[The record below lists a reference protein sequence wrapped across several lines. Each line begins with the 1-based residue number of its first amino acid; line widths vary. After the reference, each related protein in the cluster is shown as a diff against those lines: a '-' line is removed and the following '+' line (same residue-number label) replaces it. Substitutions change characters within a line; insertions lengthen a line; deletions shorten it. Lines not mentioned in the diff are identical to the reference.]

1 MVIGQSLVFKRY
13 HEAEVTRIRLHRFKQ
28 PKVCKRI
35 IGYDANVLYLSKTSR
50 DMPCGKEKVV
60 HYQNPQET
68 APIFTDWLKAG
79 TWLRFWEVYIDFLN
93 LCGWSLKRCPFP
105 PPPPL
110 PLSSSPYRSQTKL
123 CLNIWK
129 TTASAQA
136 EKKVTGRKAVI
147 ICPALAFVCGT
158 RGSHQSL
165 PSHDRLSGNED
176 LHLVCR
182 AGNRGSV
189 HRGCG

>member
-79 TWLRFWEVYIDFLN
+79 TWLRF
-93 LCGWSLKRCPFP
+93 
-105 PPPPL
+105 
-110 PLSSSPYRSQTKL
+110 
-123 CLNIWK
+123 
-129 TTASAQA
+129 
-136 EKKVTGRKAVI
+136 
-147 ICPALAFVCGT
+147 
-158 RGSHQSL
+158 
-165 PSHDRLSGNED
+165 
-176 LHLVCR
+176 
-182 AGNRGSV
+182 
-189 HRGCG
+189 